1 MRGRPGNEESSD
13 ADESSL
19 PAEVRRATARHLE
32 HAKARAIKILAD
44 REATEKLVD
53 AAEKKTNR
61 EKSGRLNA
69 VWQQTTA
76 LLRLLRAYA
85 VGEYRAVSWESLLLI
100 AMAIIYFVSP
110 IDAIP
115 DFLPVGLIDD
125 AAVIAF
131 VITVVNE
138 ELNDFINW
146 ERATKTR
153 GADSAE

>member
-1 MRGRPGNEESSD
+1 VRGRSENEEPSE
-13 ADESSL
+13 AAESSL
-19 PAEVRRATARHLE
+19 PTEVRRATARHLE
-32 HAKARAIKILAD
+32 HAKVRAMKVLAD

-53 AAEKKTNR
+53 AAERKTNR

-110 IDAIP
+110 VDAIP
-115 DFLPVGLIDD
+115 DFLPVGLMDD

-138 ELNDFINW
+138 ELNDFIDW
-146 ERATKTR
+146 ERTTKAR
-153 GADSAE
+153 GTDSAE